1 MSMYKVV
8 LVVIGALAVSLQ
20 MAFAQAVKVVG
31 ELAATNVDRPY
42 TDTVP
47 HVFGRNA
54 AGELI
59 HYYWSP
65 KPGWAVENLTARA
78 NIGTAFQFA
87 SDPVVAQR
95 LPDELHVFG
104 RSAAGELI
112 HYHWS
117 SGPGWAAEN
126 LTARANI
133 GNAFQ
138 FARDPVV
145 ALRLPDELHVFGHN
159 AVGELIHYYWSPEP
173 GWSAQNL
180 TTTAPR
186 VGP

>member
-1 MSMYKVV
+1 VAPAPETLLHS
-8 LVVIGALAVSLQ
+8 IGALAVSLQ
-20 MAFAQAVKVVG
+20 VAFAQAVKVVG

-87 SDPVVAQR
+87 SDPVV
-95 LPDELHVFG
+95 E
-104 RSAAGELI
+104 
-112 HYHWS
+112 
-117 SGPGWAAEN
+117 
-126 LTARANI
+126 
-133 GNAFQ
+133 
-138 FARDPVV
+138 
-145 ALRLPDELHVFGHN
+145 LRLPDELHVFGHN

-173 GWSAQNL
+173 GWAAQNL
-180 TTTAPR
+180 TTTAPP